1 MPMTWT
7 PVPRLRWLPVPL
19 FLSGCILIAAPDRL
33 AGQSAP
39 AGSDAAATRV
49 PRVLVS
55 ATRTGEVRI
64 DGRIDEPAWQAAPVA
79 SGFMQS
85 QPDEGVPATHDTEV
99 RLLFDDQAMYVAAR
113 MWDEPDSIE
122 AGLTRRDE
130 AGMTKDWFGIW
141 IDPNYDRRTGYA
153 FLTTAAGVQQDR
165 TLYDDQIFDATWD
178 AVWESA
184 VTIDSL
190 GWSAEM
196 RIPLSQIHYSARD
209 DAQTWGV
216 NFTRRRVATNER
228 SDFAPQTRRRQFA
241 VSQFATLEQ
250 LRISSSPRHFE
261 VRPYVLSTHHN
272 GQAQEGDPFFD
283 GNATVARAGADL
295 RVGVGSAFTLNAT
308 ANPDFGQVEADPAV
322 INLTAFES
330 FFQERRPFFV
340 DDAQIFG
347 FGLSGGQNQLFY
359 SRRIGRSPRVGAPAG
374 AAFVDVPEAATILG
388 AAKFTGRTQS
398 GLGVGALA
406 AVTDDETGT
415 AAFVPSRGLV
425 TFRAEPRT
433 EYGVVAAQQ
442 DFKRGDSYVRGVV
455 TGLRRDLPSD
465 GAFDFLPAHAL
476 GAGLRF
482 EHQWH
487 ERDWRFS
494 GFFAASHVR
503 GRAPALIAVQRAS
516 NHYFQRPDAT
526 RFRVDSSATSMT
538 GAEWRLQLE
547 RTNAL
552 HWTGTAWVGEITQ
565 GLEVNDLGFS
575 GSGERLD
582 GGVRLAYRE
591 LRPGKIFRDYGFSAG
606 ASSNFSHEAFDRMG
620 SWSSWR
626 EAYTAGSFTLGSQV
640 TLLNYKGGSVNLG
653 WQPDL
658 YSRSATRGGPVM
670 IQPGNRSFAVSVNS
684 DRRDEVNVSAGFST
698 YRVSRDAGRGT
709 SFDVSLNLRPTTA
722 IVLELQPSFSTQ
734 SEGSQYVAST
744 PVLPYEPTFGRRYLF
759 GELERKTVVLET
771 RLDYSLS
778 PHLTLQIY
786 AQPLLSSGDY
796 VRYKQLAASR
806 SYEFRTFTEGPA
818 SPGGAPTCS
827 GGTICR
833 DASGTQRVDFD
844 GDGSIDY
851 TFPDRDFNTR
861 SFVGNAVLRWEYR
874 PGSTIFLVWQRQQRG
889 DTRNGDFQ
897 FGRDFDALW
906 AAPADNR
913 FVVKV
918 NYWLGL

>member
-1 MPMTWT
+1 MR
-7 PVPRLRWLPVPL
+7 RLRRLSAPL
-19 FLSGCILIAAPDRL
+19 ALAGCILFAGPDRL
-33 AGQSAP
+33 TAQSAA
-39 AGSDAAATRV
+39 AGSDGAPTRPPRVLLAATRQ
-49 PRVLVS
+49 
-55 ATRTGEVRI
+55 GELRI
-64 DGRIDEPAWQAAPVA
+64 DGRIDEGAWQLAPVA

-165 TLYDDQIFDATWD
+165 TLYDDRVFDATWD

-184 VTIDSL
+184 VALDSL
-190 GWSAEM
+190 GWTAEM

-228 SDFAPQTRRRQFA
+228 SDFAPQTRARTFA

-250 LRISSSPRHFE
+250 VRIASSPRHLE
-261 VRPYVLSTHHN
+261 ARPYVLSTHHN
-272 GQAQEGDPFFD
+272 GRVREGDPFFD
-283 GNATVARAGADL
+283 GNATTVRVGADL
-295 RVGVGSAFTLNAT
+295 RVGIGSAFTLNAT

-359 SRRIGRSPRVGAPAG
+359 SRRIGRSPHIGAPAD

-388 AAKFTGRTQS
+388 AAKFTGRTKS
-398 GLGVGALA
+398 GLGLGALA
-406 AVTDDETGT
+406 AVTDDETGM
-415 AAFVPSRGLV
+415 ASFPNRGLV

-476 GAGLRF
+476 GAGVRF
-482 EHQWH
+482 EHQWN

-526 RFRVDSSATSMT
+526 RFRVDSSATSLT
-538 GAEWRLQLE
+538 GTEWRLQLE

-552 HWTGTAWVGEITQ
+552 HWIGSAWVGEITD

-575 GSGERLD
+575 GAGERLD
-582 GGVRLAYRE
+582 GGARVAYRE
-591 LRPGKIFRDYGFSAG
+591 LRPGRIFRDYTVSVG
-606 ASSNFSHEAFDRMG
+606 ASSNFSHEALDRAR

-626 EAYTAGSFTLGSQV
+626 EGYTAGSFTVGYDA
-640 TLLNYKGGSVNLG
+640 TLLNYKGGSVDLG

-658 YSRSATRGGPVM
+658 YSRTATRGGPVM
-670 IQPGNRSFAVSVNS
+670 ILPGNRSLAVSVNS
-684 DRRDEVNVSAGFST
+684 DRRDEVNVGAGFST
-698 YRVSRDAGRGT
+698 YRVARRAGRGT
-709 SFDVSLNLRPTTA
+709 SFDASVNLRPTTA
-722 IVLELQPSFSTQ
+722 IVVGLRPSFSTVTD
-734 SEGSQYVAST
+734 GSQYVGST
-744 PVLPYEPTFGRRYLF
+744 AVLPYAPTFGRRYLF
-759 GELERKTVVLET
+759 GELERKTVALEA

-786 AQPLLSSGDY
+786 AQPLLSSGDF
-796 VRYKQLAASR
+796 VRYKQLAAPR
-806 SYEFRTFTEGPA
+806 SYEFRTFTEGTA
-818 SPGGAPTCS
+818 STGGAPTCS
-827 GGTICR
+827 SGTICR

-889 DTRNGDFQ
+889 DTRLGDFR